1 MLEKIKKKVRNW
13 MQKTAADTGLS
24 KEFKDVF
31 EIGGVPAFNQFY
43 YFGIFVWKYIYKGYY
58 KALHRIAAPDRLLNR
73 GMRRDIEEDGHQ
85 QSVLR

>member
-31 EIGGVPAFNQFY
+31 EIGGVPALNQFY
-43 YFGIFVWKYIYKGYY
+43 YFGDLCLEVH
-58 KALHRIAAPDRLLNR
+58 L
-73 GMRRDIEEDGHQ
+73 
-85 QSVLR
+85 